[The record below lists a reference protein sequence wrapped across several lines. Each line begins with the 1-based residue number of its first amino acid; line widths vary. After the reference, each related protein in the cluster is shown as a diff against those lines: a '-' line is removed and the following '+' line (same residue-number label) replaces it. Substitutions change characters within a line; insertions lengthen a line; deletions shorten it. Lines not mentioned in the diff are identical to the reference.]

1 MSNQSLAIRIARRY
15 LFSRKSHAAVNVL
28 SYISMA
34 GVAIASMAM
43 VIVLSVFNGFSKFTE
58 QKISDFSAPLTVS
71 PASVKNIANA
81 DSLVNVISGISG
93 VSSATPMITERA
105 FAVADDRQSALIL
118 CGIDPEGY
126 TAQALNGLIIDGEAV
141 LETGDGFYPA
151 TAISSI
157 GVANNLHA
165 FPAAMVDVKIYEPRR
180 NVRLNPANPLAAF
193 RCDTIIVAGVYN
205 MGQNEYDTDYLFVP
219 LSFARNILGYT
230 TEATS
235 IEVGLSEGADINTVA
250 KAISATIGL
259 EYKVAD
265 RIEQQQDAFRMINV
279 EKWITLVMLTFILI
293 VATFNVLSIMSIM
306 IIEKRG
312 NSGILMALGATRDM
326 IKSVFGWLGLL
337 TTAVGGVIGVIVGVI
352 LSLLQQHFG
361 FIKLYAD
368 DPGQLQIE
376 AYPVS
381 VSPTDILIVLGV
393 ILAIGL
399 LTASIT
405 RLLLRNRPLNH

>member
-1 MSNQSLAIRIARRY
+1 
-15 LFSRKSHAAVNVL
+15 
-28 SYISMA
+28 MA

-71 PASVKNIANA
+71 PATGKIIPDA
-81 DSLVNVISGISG
+81 DSLANVIAAVNG
-93 VSSATPMITERA
+93 VTSANAMLTERA
-105 FAVADDRQSALIL
+105 FAVADDRQSAIIL
-118 CGIDPEGY
+118 CGIDPAGY
-126 TAQALNGLIIDGEAV
+126 TANALNGLIIDGDAT
-141 LETGDGFYPA
+141 LDTGYEFYPT

-157 GVANNLHA
+157 GVANALHA
-165 FPAAMVDVKIYEPRR
+165 FPAAMVNVKIYEPRR

-193 RCDTIIVAGVYN
+193 RCDTVVVAGVYN

-230 TEATS
+230 TEATA
-235 IEVGLSEGADINTVA
+235 IEIGLSSDADIDEVQKTASN
-250 KAISATIGL
+250 IIGSD
-259 EYKVAD
+259 YIVAD
-265 RIEQQQDAFRMINV
+265 RLEQQRDAFRMINV

-312 NSGILMALGATRDM
+312 NSEILMALGATRDT
-326 IKSVFGWLGLL
+326 IKRIFGWLGLL
-337 TTAVGGVIGVIVGVI
+337 TTAVGGTIGVIVGVI

-368 DPGQLQIE
+368 DPSKLQIE

-399 LTASIT
+399 LTALIT
-405 RLLLRNRPLNH
+405 RLLLRNKPLNR